1 MKKVK
6 LMIIGLLAMTVV
18 ACGSSDKT
26 SIELKKKEFVI
37 EYGNIASE
45 DAKDYVKADKDV
57 LKETGISFK
66 DVKYEEREEDGKEIK
81 YLEVGTYKANAV
93 YKDET
98 LDFKIVVKDT
108 TAPEF
113 VDFKDKIEI
122 EQESTEDLSTKFTA
136 TDLSDVTITVD
147 TEKVDLTKVGEYKT
161 TVTAK
166 DKYDNET
173 TKDLT
178 IVVKEK
184 ASADQDKDQQ
194 GDQGTQDVL
203 GDTSAG
209 STSGNSG
216 GSTTGTEGSNNS
228 GSGSSGSPT
237 PSNPTP
243 APTEAI
249 VQLTPTPTGSPI
261 FETEDE
267 AVNWASSIWDNPE
280 ASEKFAKKH
289 GYTMIT
295 NWYNGVVQYGY
306 ASTGQVV
313 YTKHVIVF
321 TFQ

>member
-6 LMIIGLLAMTVV
+6 LLMIGLLAMTVV

-37 EYGNIASE
+37 EYGDAASE
-45 DAKDYVKADKDV
+45 DAKDYIKADKDV

-66 DVKYEEREEDGKEIK
+66 DVKYEKREADGKEIK
-81 YLEVGTYKANAV
+81 YLEVGSYKATAV

-113 VDFKDKIEI
+113 VDFKEKIEI
-122 EQESTEDLSTKFTA
+122 EQDSAEDLSTKFTA

-147 TEKVDLTKVGEYKT
+147 VEKIDSSKAGEYKT

-166 DKYDNET
+166 DKYDNEA
-173 TKDLT
+173 TKDVT

-194 GDQGTQDVL
+194 GNQGTQPDANQTT
-203 GDTSAG
+203 GGFTGSSTNSSGGTSAG
-209 STSGNSG
+209 NGSG
-216 GSTTGTEGSNNS
+216 GST
-228 GSGSSGSPT
+228 T

-243 APTEAI
+243 APTEAV

-267 AVNWASSIWDNPE
+267 AINWAYSIWDSPT
-280 ASEKFAKKH
+280 ASAKLAEDH

-295 NWYNGVVQYGY
+295 NWYNGVIHFGY

-313 YTKHVIVF
+313 YSKHVIIF

>member
-6 LMIIGLLAMTVV
+6 LLMIGLLAMTVV

-37 EYGNIASE
+37 EYGNPASE

-66 DVKYEEREEDGKEIK
+66 DVKYEKREEDGKDIK
-81 YLEVGTYKANAV
+81 FLEVGTYKATAV

-122 EQESTEDLSTKFTA
+122 EQDSTEDLSTKFTA

-147 TEKVDLTKVGEYKT
+147 VEKIDSSKAGEYKT

-173 TKDLT
+173 TKDVT

-184 ASADQDKDQQ
+184 ESADQSTDQQ
-194 GDQGTQDVL
+194 TDQGTQNVS
-203 GDTSAG
+203 GDTSGG
-209 STSGNSG
+209 STSGNNGS
-216 GSTTGTEGSNNS
+216 STTGTGGSNNS
-228 GSGSSGSPT
+228 GSGSSGSTT
-237 PSNPTP
+237 PS
-243 APTEAI
+243 
-249 VQLTPTPTGSPI
+249 TPTPTPARPQVAAGTCEPNNGRFGSVGNSGMVCNGLDAARAWGNSYADGLDDATYMQLNNFVEWTVYDDQGERNDI
-261 FETEDE
+261 WT
-267 AVNWASSIWDNPE
+267 VNIIM
-280 ASEKFAKKH
+280 K
-289 GYTMIT
+289 
-295 NWYNGVVQYGY
+295 
-306 ASTGQVV
+306 
-313 YTKHVIVF
+313 
-321 TFQ
+321 